1 MNFRKTAEQ
10 IFLAGVN
17 SATPERLIQNQ
28 VKYSGSTLNIGGH
41 IFIPNKTSRIY
52 IIGAGKATGDMARST
67 EDILGGLITGGHI
80 VVKYGH
86 SCDLKYIEV
95 TEAGH
100 PVPDKNGFDAT
111 RKILEIADKA
121 TDNDLV
127 ICLLSGGG
135 SSLLADFPDSS
146 SAGDIIYMNDL
157 LVKSGAT
164 IQEMNVIR
172 KHLSKVKGGGLAG
185 AIFPA
190 TTFSLILSDVLGDP
204 LDAIASGPTVPD
216 PSTFAE
222 TLEIIKQYKI
232 ATSVPSGLLSYL
244 KDGEAGNH
252 PETPKPGDPI
262 FKKSH
267 NILIGNNKLAL
278 EAGAEKAASLGFE
291 VSIVDDKLQGNSL
304 KAAQYIVENAV
315 SFRKQKKSVKP
326 ACLLFGGETTLK
338 VTGSGLGGRNQHL
351 ALLCSTMLNDHP
363 GITILSAGTDGNDGP
378 TDAAGA
384 VVDSETLSNSLAKDI
399 DPSKYLLDFDSYNFF
414 KVAGGHIITGPTRTN
429 VMDLIVVLIW

>member
-1 MNFRKTAEQ
+1 MQ
-10 IFLAGVN
+10 YFLLQHLA
-17 SATPERLIQNQ
+17 L
-28 VKYSGSTLNIGGH
+28 YS
-41 IFIPNKTSRIY
+41 
-52 IIGAGKATGDMARST
+52 
-67 EDILGGLITGGHI
+67 
-80 VVKYGH
+80 
-86 SCDLKYIEV
+86 
-95 TEAGH
+95 
-100 PVPDKNGFDAT
+100 
-111 RKILEIADKA
+111 
-121 TDNDLV
+121 
-127 ICLLSGGG
+127 
-135 SSLLADFPDSS
+135 
-146 SAGDIIYMNDL
+146 
-157 LVKSGAT
+157 
-164 IQEMNVIR
+164 
-172 KHLSKVKGGGLAG
+172 
-185 AIFPA
+185 
-190 TTFSLILSDVLGDP
+190 SDVLGDP